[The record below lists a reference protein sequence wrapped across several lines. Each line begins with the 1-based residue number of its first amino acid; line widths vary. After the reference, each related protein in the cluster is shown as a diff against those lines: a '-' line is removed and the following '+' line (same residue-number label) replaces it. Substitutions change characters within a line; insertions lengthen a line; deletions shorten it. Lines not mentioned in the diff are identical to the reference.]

1 MRFGGKVFT
10 TILMILSVIVFARP
24 VFAQDEN
31 WNWQD
36 GIPKYEEAKV
46 AIVED
51 GPTLLFSDSPEMVKA
66 SGIMYH
72 NGRKVRCAVQPVS
85 LCNARGQQGR
95 HFGLGHN
102 LRGSLWRRINLFP
115 VLGQKGSAA
124 DGQRSVPLVRN
135 RKTPSI

>member
-66 SGIMYH
+66 SGIMYQDKVQGDIRLFFH
-72 NGRKVRCAVQPVS
+72 HVNDTDSLKKIAVVFRNVDKYPAKVEIGRKGISQPDFD
-85 LCNARGQQGR
+85 NER
-95 HFGLGHN
+95 
-102 LRGSLWRRINLFP
+102 
-115 VLGQKGSAA
+115 
-124 DGQRSVPLVRN
+124 D
-135 RKTPSI
+135 

>member
-66 SGIMYH
+66 SGIMYQD
-72 NGRKVRCAVQPVS
+72 KVQGDIRLFFHHVNDTDSLKKIAVVFR
-85 LCNARGQQGR
+85 NVDKY
-95 HFGLGHN
+95 LGNDEEKEQN
-102 LRGSLWRRINLFP
+102 LIWMNKKDIQEIFEN
-115 VLGQKGSAA
+115 VLIK
-124 DGQRSVPLVRN
+124 D
-135 RKTPSI
+135 